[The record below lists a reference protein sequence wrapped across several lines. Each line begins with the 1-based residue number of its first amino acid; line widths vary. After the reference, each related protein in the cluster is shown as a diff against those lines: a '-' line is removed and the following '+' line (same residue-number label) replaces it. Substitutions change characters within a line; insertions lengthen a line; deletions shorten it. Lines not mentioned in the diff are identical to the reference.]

1 MTALIEPYREILEDY
16 YEIYSE
22 LLLDYMQS
30 VPTTT
35 YVLTILTICIPP
47 IIALIIYELDEARL
61 RAEQPKGCRKL
72 GLKIESNLLNEFD
85 KKFSE
90 GRPPSTEET
99 SAEWWR
105 LKSLWIYPVK
115 SCKGVELNRGTVIA
129 TGMEYDRQFTFA
141 QLKSPIPAQANTP
154 YNERAAHKW
163 EFITQ
168 RQFPLL
174 AKVRTE
180 MWVPDQ
186 SVDTYTP
193 HDEDVES
200 GGVIIMSFP
209 CQKAGWRGQV
219 AKWGAAVKGTV
230 PEKHF
235 RVPFDPSP
243 VQIEKAGYSFEDMT
257 IWKDTVSALNL
268 ELEIPEEL
276 RYYLG
281 ISNKLGLFRVDNSKL
296 REVHR
301 NAPKREELGYQPV
314 TGFQDAVSFTII
326 SSRSSTNTFSI
337 LSILSTWPA
346 SGTLSVRCPRS
357 KEPPASPPPD
367 SEPTS
372 SSPAQKPTTKTPGAA
387 SRSATTSMMSPAAR
401 HAARCPTS
409 TKQPASGTR
418 LNPTRRCG
426 ASEPST
432 QARAP
437 TSAVS
442 ACKWSRSRKN
452 PPCASATRSRSSKLA
467 ITNTSSN
474 KPVPPPTGRLSLNFS
489 RLAALALRIDTR
501 PFPPRTEPL
510 IIHRANRLAI
520 VQRMRIPPEDKPLGL
535 ALHITLLFLSIC
547 LCTAW
552 ELVDG
557 FVCLYLFFGSRGR
570 PLLYCVRVADEGPL

>member
-1 MTALIEPYREILEDY
+1 MAAFIEQYRDLLEEV

-22 LLLDYMQS
+22 ELLDQFRS
-30 VPTTT
+30 VSTTT
-35 YVLTILTICIPP
+35 YVLTILAICIPP
-47 IIALIIYELDEARL
+47 IIALIFYEIEEARL

-115 SCKGVELNRGTVIA
+115 SCRGVELNRGTVIA

-141 QLKSPIPAQANTP
+141 QLKSPFPTSANIPGK
-154 YNERAAHKW
+154 EKAAHKW

-168 RQFPLL
+168 RQYPLL

-193 HDEDVES
+193 HAEDVES
-200 GGVIIMSFP
+200 GGVIILSFP
-209 CQKAGWRGQV
+209 YQEAGWRGTV

-243 VQIEKAGYSFEDMT
+243 VQIEKAGYSFENMT

-268 ELEIPEEL
+268 EIEIPEEL

-301 NAPKREELGYQPV
+301 NAPKADQLGYQPV
-314 TGFQDAVSFTII
+314 TGFQDAVRFQLQLT
-326 SSRSSTNTFSI
+326 
-337 LSILSTWPA
+337 
-346 SGTLSVRCPRS
+346 
-357 KEPPASPPPD
+357 
-367 SEPTS
+367 
-372 SSPAQKPTTKTPGAA
+372 
-387 SRSATTSMMSPAAR
+387 
-401 HAARCPTS
+401 
-409 TKQPASGTR
+409 
-418 LNPTRRCG
+418 
-426 ASEPST
+426 
-432 QARAP
+432 
-437 TSAVS
+437 
-442 ACKWSRSRKN
+442 
-452 PPCASATRSRSSKLA
+452 
-467 ITNTSSN
+467 
-474 KPVPPPTGRLSLNFS
+474 RLSLTLTVPSSPRQPCQHTRRRTSNAQSQRSSPSFCS
-489 RLAALALRIDTR
+489 PLSSKPNYHRPRSLPRRYLAPCQDRLLRIR
-501 PFPPRTEPL
+501 RIMPNSSLQNAKCRSS
-510 IIHRANRLAI
+510 HR
-520 VQRMRIPPEDKPLGL
+520 
-535 ALHITLLFLSIC
+535 
-547 LCTAW
+547 
-552 ELVDG
+552 
-557 FVCLYLFFGSRGR
+557 
-570 PLLYCVRVADEGPL
+570 